1 MGVVGQMGV
10 EEADWAINE
19 FGGALL
25 GDQRRTAGLVRM
37 ASVLAR
43 RPDRSLPE
51 AIGDPAQLKAT
62 YRFFENEAIEP
73 GAIVASHV
81 RATLER
87 VAAAPV
93 VLAVQD
99 STQVDW
105 TAHPATR
112 GLGQI
117 GNGKGRG
124 IILHS
129 TLALT
134 PERVPLGLL
143 AQTDW
148 VRPLDAP
155 RAPERRHLPVAE
167 KESRKW
173 LESLEAVLAAQA
185 DCPRTHFISVGDR
198 EADMYELFAFPRP
211 VGVDLLVRSCH
222 DRCLVEADGT
232 RSHLRSA
239 LAATPVRATV
249 EVAVPRQAER
259 PARTARLSVHW
270 GPITLLPAKRPGLTS
285 PDPIA
290 LGAVWA
296 AEPLPPPGIPALDW
310 CLLTTLPL
318 PTTQAALTCL
328 DYYAARWTIEVYHK
342 VLKSGCALEQRQLE
356 DLDHLQRCRAVFG
369 VIAWYV
375 LFATLLARTQP
386 DRPCTLLLEE
396 AEWQALY
403 CHIHHTL
410 ILPAAPPTL
419 AQAVRWIAHLGG
431 FLGRT
436 SDGPPG
442 VTVLWRGF
450 AHLFDLAAMY
460 RLHHPPLRPGKCG

>member
-1 MGVVGQMGV
+1 MGMVGQGRW

-25 GDQRRTAGLVRM
+25 GDQRRTACLVRM
-37 ASVLAR
+37 GSVLGR
-43 RPDRSLPE
+43 RPHRSLPE
-51 AIGDPAQLKAT
+51 AIGDPAQLKAA

-73 GAIVASHV
+73 AAIVASHV
-81 RATLER
+81 EATLER
-87 VAAAPV
+87 VAEVSV

-105 TAHPATR
+105 TGHPATR

-143 AQTDW
+143 SQTDW

-155 RAPERRHLPVAE
+155 RAPERRRLPVAE

-173 LESLEAVLAAQA
+173 LESLEAVIAAQA
-185 DCPRTHFISVGDR
+185 HCPQTHFISIGDR
-198 EADMYELFAFPRP
+198 EADMYELFALERP
-211 VGVDLLVRSCH
+211 VGVDLLVRACH
-222 DRCLVEADGT
+222 DRCLVDADGK
-232 RSHLRSA
+232 RQHLRAA

-249 EVAVPRQAER
+249 EVTVPRQAER
-259 PARTARLSVHW
+259 PARTARLSVRW
-270 GPITLLPAKRPGLTS
+270 CPITLQPAKRPGLTY

-296 AEPLPPPGIPALDW
+296 VEETPPPGVPPLDW
-310 CLLTTLPL
+310 RLLTTLPL
-318 PTTQAALTCL
+318 ATTQAALTCL

-375 LFATLLARTQP
+375 LFATMLARTQP
-386 DRPCTLLLEE
+386 DLPCTLLLEE

-403 CHIHHTL
+403 CHVHHTL
-410 ILPAAPPTL
+410 VLPATPPTL
-419 AQAVRWIAHLGG
+419 AHAVRWIAQLGG
-431 FLGRT
+431 FLGRK
-436 SDGPPG
+436 SDGQPG

-450 AHLFDLAAMY
+450 PHLFDLAAMY
-460 RLHHPPLRPGKCG
+460 RLHHPPRRLAKCG

>member
-1 MGVVGQMGV
+1 MGAVGVVGA
-10 EEADWAINE
+10 EEADWAITE
-19 FGGALL
+19 FGGAAL
-25 GDQRRTAGLVRM
+25 GDQRRTACLVRM

-43 RPDRSLPE
+43 RADRSLPE
-51 AIGDPAQLKAT
+51 AVGDPALLKAT
-62 YRFFENEAIEP
+62 YRFLENAAIEP

-81 RATLER
+81 EATLER
-87 VAAAPV
+87 VAEAAV

-105 TAHPATR
+105 TAHRATR

-117 GNGKGRG
+117 GNGRGRG
-124 IILHS
+124 IVVHS

-134 PERVPLGLL
+134 PARVPLGLL

-155 RAPERRHLPVAE
+155 RAPARHRLPVAE

-173 LESLEAVLAAQA
+173 LESLEAVVAAHA
-185 DCPRTHFISVGDR
+185 ACPQTHFISIGDR
-198 EADMYELFAFPRP
+198 EADMYELFALARP
-211 VGVDLLVRSCH
+211 VGVDLLVRACR
-222 DRCLVEADGT
+222 DRSLVDADGS
-232 RSHLRSA
+232 RRRLRTV
-239 LAATPVRATV
+239 LAAAPVTATV
-249 EVAVPRQAER
+249 EVPVPRQAGR
-259 PARTARLSVHW
+259 PARTARLCLRWH
-270 GPITLLPAKRPGLTS
+270 PITLPPVKRRGLTH
-285 PDPIA
+285 PDPLP

-296 AEPLPPPGIPALDW
+296 VEEHPPLGSPPLDW

-318 PTTQAALTCL
+318 TTTQMAITCL

-386 DRPCTLLLEE
+386 DLPCTLLLDE

-403 CHIHHTL
+403 CHIHHAL
-410 ILPAAPPTL
+410 VLPAAPPTL
-419 AQAVRWIAHLGG
+419 AQAVRWIAQLGG

-436 SDGPPG
+436 SDGQPG

-450 AHLFDLAAMY
+450 PHLFDLAAMY
-460 RLHHPPLRPGKCG
+460 RLHHPPQRLG

>member
-1 MGVVGQMGV
+1 MGTVGDGWA

-25 GDQRRTAGLVRM
+25 GDQRRTACLVRLS
-37 ASVLAR
+37 SVLAR
-43 RPDRSLPE
+43 RPHLSLPE

-73 GAIVASHV
+73 AAIVGSHV
-81 RATLER
+81 AATLER
-87 VAAAPV
+87 VHEAPV

-124 IILHS
+124 ISLHS

-134 PERVPLGLL
+134 PARVPLGLL

-155 RAPERRHLPVAE
+155 RAPERRRLPVGE

-173 LESLEAVLAAQA
+173 VESLEAVIAAQDA
-185 DCPRTHFISVGDR
+185 CPQTHFISVGDR
-198 EADMYELFAFPRP
+198 EADMYELFAFSRP
-211 VGVDLLVRSCH
+211 AGVDLVVRSCH
-222 DRCLVEADGT
+222 DRCLVDADKK
-232 RSHLRSA
+232 RQHLRAA
-239 LAATPVRATV
+239 LAATPVRTTV
-249 EVAVPRQAER
+249 EVAVPRHAEQ
-259 PARTARLSVHW
+259 PARTARLGVHW
-270 GPITLLPAKRPGLTS
+270 GPITLQPAKRPGLTS
-285 PDPIA
+285 PEPIA

-296 AEPLPPPGIPALDW
+296 VEETPPPDVPPLDW

-328 DYYAARWTIEVYHK
+328 DYYAARWAIEVYHK

-375 LFATLLARTQP
+375 LFAIMAARTQP
-386 DRPCTLLLEE
+386 DLPCTLLLEE

-403 CHIHHTL
+403 CHIHHSLT
-410 ILPAAPPTL
+410 LPATPPTL
-419 AQAVRWIAHLGG
+419 AHAVRWIAQLGG
-431 FLGRT
+431 FLGRK
-436 SDGPPG
+436 SDGQPG

-450 AHLFDLAAMY
+450 PHLFDLAAMY
-460 RLHHPPLRPGKCG
+460 RLHHPPLRPRKCG